1 MTFLTRSCRGC
12 AVRWFGEVLDLLG
25 IVALIGFALMV
36 WPPAALLIVSG
47 TCLFLSWRSSR

>member
-1 MTFLTRSCRGC
+1 M
-12 AVRWFGEVLDLLG
+12 RWFGEALDLLG

-47 TCLFLSWRSSR
+47 VCLFLSWRSSR

>member
-47 TCLFLSWRSSR
+47 VCLFLSWRSSR